1 MNTKVKE
8 FFSEVFGE
16 IRTVDIGD
24 DKIWFVAKDIAEKL
38 GFKDTKKAIR
48 THCKNQL
55 RATVDM
61 RGGEIGNSHSKARKT
76 QEMVIINIPDVTRLI
91 VKSRLD
97 DAIKFESWLFNDVIP
112 ALYHDGMYVDNE
124 EVIESREK
132 LEKEIEKRVRHKME
146 RLYGKDQRFSLTEE
160 LSHLPSISPKEYAN
174 YTNVMYNAIFGY
186 KAKEL
191 YKIFNAK
198 KGKLRDEFSTD
209 LIILIREA
217 EKFELNLIKSGI
229 TDKNMIE
236 TLLHNWK
243 ESYIKDY
250 IDFKIPHYN

>member
-1 MNTKVKE
+1 MNTKVRE
-8 FFSEVFGE
+8 FFNEMFGE

-24 DKIWFVAKDIAEKL
+24 NKIWFVAKDIAEKL
-38 GFKDTKKAIR
+38 VYKDTKKAIR

-55 RATVDM
+55 RVSVDM
-61 RGGEIGNSHSKARKT
+61 RGGKTGNPHSRARKT
-76 QEMVIINIPDVTRLI
+76 QEMVIISIPDVTRLI

-97 DAIKFESWLFNDVIP
+97 SAMEFESWLFDDVIP

-124 EVIESREK
+124 EVTESREK

-160 LSHLPSISPKEYAN
+160 LSHLPFISPKEYAN

-191 YKIFNAK
+191 YRLFKAK
-198 KGKLRDEFSTD
+198 PGKLRDEFSTD

-236 TLLHNWK
+236 TLLRNWRVR
-243 ESYIKDY
+243 YVKDY